1 MARTRVSADAVGMD
15 ATDPQPTHV
24 VIQAIRNDGT
34 YYPRNALIVLS
45 ADAAE
50 RLEEM
55 GVAQPIASPATPVTT
70 EAAIEG

>member
-1 MARTRVSADAVGMD
+1 MAKSKLTADVVETD
-15 ATDPQPTHV
+15 ATEIQPTHV
-24 VIQAIRNDGT
+24 VIQPIRHDGT